1 MSFNKESRYIGV
13 RKVHTVFLFTE
24 AGSLLLDVIAQLG
37 NEQQLDGGRK
47 QTASSPV
54 PVHRYCQSATP

>member
-1 MSFNKESRYIGV
+1 L
-13 RKVHTVFLFTE
+13 LFTE
-24 AGSLLLDVIAQLG
+24 ARSLLLDIIAQLG

-54 PVHRYCQSATP
+54 LVHIVSHEAAL